1 MAALAIAGDRPLSS
15 QPARTVAGR
24 VAGYI
29 LSRTTMVDRRRHGL
43 LLALCWVL
51 SAALFVF
58 LFITYDNTK
67 LSYSMY
73 FPGMPLYGAM
83 TWWFFFTIPVIGWTW
98 GYFNDLKDSIEPDS
112 RKGPPAPRA
121 KEDHR

>member
-1 MAALAIAGDRPLSS
+1 
-15 QPARTVAGR
+15 
-24 VAGYI
+24 
-29 LSRTTMVDRRRHGL
+29 MVDRRRHGV

-58 LFITYDNTK
+58 LLITYNNTK

-83 TWWFFFTIPVIGWTW
+83 TWWFFFTIPIIGWTW
-98 GYFNDLKDSIEPDS
+98 GYFNDLKDSIEPEP
-112 RKGPPAPRA
+112 RKGPQALRA
-121 KEDHR
+121 KDDHK

>member
-1 MAALAIAGDRPLSS
+1 
-15 QPARTVAGR
+15 
-24 VAGYI
+24 
-29 LSRTTMVDRRRHGL
+29 MVDRRRHGV

-58 LFITYDNTK
+58 LLITYNNTK

-83 TWWFFFTIPVIGWTW
+83 TWWFFFTIPIIGWTW
-98 GYFNDLKDSIEPDS
+98 GYFNDLKDSIEPEP
-112 RKGPPAPRA
+112 RKGPPALRA
-121 KEDHR
+121 KDDHK

>member
-1 MAALAIAGDRPLSS
+1 MIN
-15 QPARTVAGR
+15 
-24 VAGYI
+24 
-29 LSRTTMVDRRRHGL
+29 RRRHGV
-43 LLALCWVL
+43 ALVICWIL

-83 TWWFFFTIPVIGWTW
+83 TWWFFFTIPLIGWTW
-98 GYFNDLKDSIEPDS
+98 GFFNDLKDSIEPEP
-112 RKGPPAPRA
+112 RRGPTPLRP
-121 KEDHR
+121 KDEHR